1 MAKDNPNSEQMPNP
15 DQQGGNHSEVREL
28 SAREIN
34 KQISAELKKQ
44 KQLDRGKAR
53 AVGTGM
59 GALARA
65 EKRHP
70 NNPKAQ
76 LAMFLTEYTITAGS
90 GRRRPV
96 SQATQDSYGEVL
108 MRMIDELKADN
119 CSVRNLSEIGKK
131 HCLRLIKVWM
141 GKKQAMSKVQNKIS
155 ILRRFMTIAGK
166 ESAVPM
172 HNELKTWMNQN
183 GLEAPVWS
191 STVATESKAW
201 DDNDVDLNDVL
212 SKVQHFSPI
221 TAIQLEMQAAFGL
234 RMKESLQIMPRAA
247 DYGDMLR
254 VVHGT
259 KGGLPRDVRFDDD
272 QAIRE
277 WQRDVL
283 ERAKVHADRH
293 RKGILSTD
301 GKKLEQNIAHFYYQV
316 AKVGVS
322 RKGLGVTP
330 HGLRHQYA
338 ARRYRAIA
346 GHATPVSGDAPRVL
360 TQDVID
366 ADLRARR
373 ETSFA
378 LGHFRDD
385 VTKAY
390 VGSLPA
396 MEKKRKQVMF
406 AWIERTEE
414 NQEFQNAMR
423 EAGIVEAWLGGSLV
437 NGYELREGEALRLQ
451 VRTTSGKPLDDNTRF
466 LLKQRLL
473 GMYLRPVDMSEFLEP
488 GVPDNSL
495 EIILRKVA

>member
-1 MAKDNPNSEQMPNP
+1 MAKDNPNSEQMANS
-15 DQQGGNHSEVREL
+15 DQPEAREPT
-28 SAREIN
+28 AREIN

-44 KQLDRGKAR
+44 KLLDRGKAR
-53 AVGTGM
+53 GVGTGM

-65 EKRHP
+65 QKKHP

-76 LAMFLTEYTITAGS
+76 LAMFLTEYTISAGT

-96 SQATQDSYGEVL
+96 SQATMDNYGDIL
-108 MRMIDELKADN
+108 MRAIVELKEIN
-119 CSVRNLSEIGKK
+119 CSVRNVGEIGKK
-131 HCLRLIKVWM
+131 HCLRLIKHWFDQ
-141 GKKQAMSKVQNKIS
+141 KHSLATVQNRIS
-155 ILRRFMTIAGK
+155 ILRRFMTVIGK
-166 ESAVPM
+166 ETALPM
-172 HNELKTWMNQN
+172 HNELKSWMNQN
-183 GLEAPVWS
+183 GLEVTVWS
-191 STVATESKAW
+191 RTVSVESKAW
-201 DDNDVDLNDVL
+201 EEHDVDLNDIL
-212 SKVQHFSPI
+212 PKVQYHSPI
-221 TAIQLEMQAAFGL
+221 TAIQLEIQAAFGL
-234 RMKESLQIMPRAA
+234 RMKESMQIMPRAA

-283 ERAKVHADRH
+283 ERAKVYADANR
-293 RKGILSTD
+293 RGILAPN
-301 GKKLEQNIAHFYYQV
+301 GKSLAQNMKHFYYQV
-316 AKVGVS
+316 ARVGIS
-322 RKGLGVTP
+322 KSGLGVTA

-346 GHATPVSGDAPRVL
+346 GHATPVSGDAPQVM

-378 LGHFRDD
+378 LGHLRID
-385 VTKAY
+385 AANSY
-390 VGSLPA
+390 VGTLPS
-396 MEKKRKQVMF
+396 MEKKRKQVLF

-451 VRTTSGKPLDDNTRF
+451 VRTTTGKPLDDNTRF

-473 GMYLRPVDMSEFLEP
+473 GMYM
-488 GVPDNSL
+488 
-495 EIILRKVA
+495 ACQ